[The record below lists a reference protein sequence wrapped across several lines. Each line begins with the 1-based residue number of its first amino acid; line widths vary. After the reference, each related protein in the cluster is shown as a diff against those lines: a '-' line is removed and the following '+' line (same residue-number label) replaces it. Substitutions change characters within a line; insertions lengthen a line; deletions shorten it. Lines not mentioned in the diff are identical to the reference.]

1 LHGIIPRLKVP
12 LILFFCLL
20 PAFVFG
26 RAKADEPEQAVQ
38 KNEWILCIT
47 NFDMSALPPNHR
59 ITGEVMTRNLVNAV
73 NALGYRIR
81 ISREY
86 AYYEGYAWSQA
97 RTAAAKALSAKR
109 DERDLLLYR
118 GEPAWRYRRSLK
130 TIEGDI
136 KKLEEALAK
145 TEAEMPLIEQKPVFK
160 FTDGNASGNFPEAP
174 EPGGEYRFCQSQKAD
189 GFLAGEL
196 IELYGR
202 LYITLRLYAV
212 YTRSVIY
219 EDNIIFSPDDAGDAV
234 DEIAGRLVAVL
245 GGSRP
250 AAIAVRAEPEDTLV
264 LINKTFAGRGEIA
277 PREHPPGKVTISL
290 SAENHAPQTVETEL
304 FAGELTE
311 IETILVPLNFAPLE
325 ITIPGETGVLVY
337 QGALYVGEA
346 PLTLRLPLNQL
357 DYVHVETPSLKTAQA
372 VFMTP
377 GLNETGTLSL
387 NPKIPPPL
395 GQKRVEKARRQY
407 YWAWGTTW
415 IAAAAAWMIS
425 GSTTSYGDTYRNTP
439 LSVDLS
445 PDLYNQA
452 MTFYYI
458 NIGALTLLGAAVT
471 YDIFQLVRYIYISGQ
486 DAAPIIKR

>member
-1 LHGIIPRLKVP
+1 MRGIIPKARIFLGV
-12 LILFFCLL
+12 FFCLL
-20 PAFVFG
+20 PLCAFG
-26 RAKADEPEQAVQ
+26 RAAAEETEKAVQ
-38 KNEWILCIT
+38 KNEWILCVT
-47 NFDMSALPPNHR
+47 NFDMSALPPNYR
-59 ITGEVMTRNLVNAV
+59 ITGDVMTRNLMSAINAV
-73 NALGYRIR
+73 GYRIR

-97 RTAAAKALSAKR
+97 RTAAARALSAKR

-130 TIEGDI
+130 TIDGDI
-136 KKLEEALAK
+136 KRLEEALAK
-145 TEAEMPLIEQKPVFK
+145 TEEERPLIEQIPVFK
-160 FTDGNASGNFPEAP
+160 FTGGNDSGNFPEPP

-196 IELYGR
+196 VELYGR

-219 EDNIIFSPDDAGDAV
+219 EDNIIFSPDDAGNAV

-264 LINKTFAGRGEIA
+264 LINQAFAGRGTVS
-277 PREHPPGKVTISL
+277 PREHPPGKISISL
-290 SAENHAPQTVETEL
+290 SAENHAPQTIETEL
-304 FAGELTE
+304 SAGELTE
-311 IETILVPLNFAPLE
+311 IETSLAPLNLAPLE
-325 ITIPGETGVLVY
+325 ITIPGETGVSVY
-337 QGALYVGEA
+337 QGALYAGEA

-357 DYVHVETPSLKTAQA
+357 NYVQVETPDLRTAQA
-372 VFMTP
+372 VFTSP
-377 GLNETGTLSL
+377 GLNESYTLSL
-387 NPKIPPPL
+387 EPQIPPQQ

-407 YWAWGTTW
+407 YWAWGATW
-415 IAAAAAWMIS
+415 IAGAAAWMIS
-425 GSTTSYGDTYRNTP
+425 GLTTSYSDTYRSTP
-439 LSVDLS
+439 ASMELS

-452 MTFYYI
+452 MALYYI
-458 NIGALTLLGAAVT
+458 NFGALALIGAAAA